1 MFFISISLVSAQEID
16 NDFIIEQNNE
26 TGSFSELQINIDSIE
41 DSGNLNLS
49 KDYKADSLKRMVITK
64 SINIDG
70 NDHVLNGLNQ
80 SAIFRVFDSDVVL
93 RNINFINGFSEDY
106 TFGIDLNNANVKII
120 NCTFSYNLGAISL
133 MDSNLTISK
142 STFSFNEPMGMYTC
156 GGAIYAVDSI
166 LYVDESVFYNNSAS
180 AGGAIC
186 CFNTNSTIINS
197 DFYNNNV
204 TFYGGAIF
212 SDSPLTITD
221 SRLYKNN
228 AGYKGGAVHTTSS
241 YKNEDSSLYIDNC
254 DLFNNVAEYGGVV
267 SSSNINFVI
276 INNSRIHDNSALIG
290 AVVLIFSR
298 NTVKIINSLCYNNV
312 ATNGSIV
319 YSLAGGNIY
328 FLDSDFK
335 NNAAEFGALSYSLF
349 GRVGKEFVNFNLSVI
364 NSNLTD
370 NICSKGLIYSILGNV
385 IVYNSSITYKNQ
397 SYDTPVIYKVVE
409 GNVTQKDNWWGVENP
424 DLDKLIVF
432 DFDLFSSNIS
442 EDVNQSDDC
451 ASSVIQIDDENFVFT
466 FRRDSSYQLCV
477 DIVHQDEGILQYKC
491 DSSYFIH
498 SFIGDNGWVFG
509 SGGLDSPFASEM
521 AEAFAKIMSRNNMI
535 IDELMLILFDIKLYE
550 RVGHFFVKSP
560 NGTYALL
567 SLNSNSE
574 MYIFEKGILQPG
586 EFLIIPND
594 PNYLRK
600 GNVSDLNVSDYVFA
614 SRYIAALDG
623 YGVARTNEFTY
634 NFVTDEFNEKY
645 VDIYVANDDGSLS
658 NRSNTSAHF
667 NDVFIT
673 DNYVFGEDVPIIM
686 DGMYLGRMIIN
697 ESNLKINAQDII
709 KYYGGPER
717 FVVSLTDFESNPFVN
732 KTVIIDINGVSYSRT
747 TDENGTVSI
756 AIGLNSGVYDVVVRV
771 GNKTV
776 NSVVTILST
785 VNGTNIAKVYR
796 NDTQYYA
803 TFLDSDGIYLKD
815 GETVRFNINGV
826 MYDRKIAGDEGL
838 AKLNIN
844 LEQGQYVITAI
855 NLVTGEKTANNI
867 TVIPRIIENNDII
880 KYYRNGTQYTVKILG
895 GDGNPV
901 GAGENVT
908 FNINGV
914 FYTRQTDENGIAKLN
929 INLLSG
935 NYIVTAECKGC
946 VVSNNIKVLSVLN
959 ANDITMKYGDGTQ
972 FKVNLVDGR
981 GNPYAD
987 QSVAFNING
996 MFYNRM
1002 TDSNGQAKLN
1012 INLMPDEY
1020 IITSS
1025 YYGSSIANKITIES

>member
-1 MFFISISLVSAQEID
+1 MKKRFLFLILIMFFISISLVSAQEID

-574 MYIFEKGILQPG
+574 MYI
-586 EFLIIPND
+586 
-594 PNYLRK
+594 
-600 GNVSDLNVSDYVFA
+600 
-614 SRYIAALDG
+614 
-623 YGVARTNEFTY
+623 
-634 NFVTDEFNEKY
+634 
-645 VDIYVANDDGSLS
+645 
-658 NRSNTSAHF
+658 
-667 NDVFIT
+667 
-673 DNYVFGEDVPIIM
+673 
-686 DGMYLGRMIIN
+686 
-697 ESNLKINAQDII
+697 
-709 KYYGGPER
+709 
-717 FVVSLTDFESNPFVN
+717 
-732 KTVIIDINGVSYSRT
+732 
-747 TDENGTVSI
+747 GTVK
-756 AIGLNSGVYDVVVRV
+756 N
-771 GNKTV
+771 
-776 NSVVTILST
+776 
-785 VNGTNIAKVYR
+785 
-796 NDTQYYA
+796 
-803 TFLDSDGIYLKD
+803 
-815 GETVRFNINGV
+815 
-826 MYDRKIAGDEGL
+826 
-838 AKLNIN
+838 
-844 LEQGQYVITAI
+844 
-855 NLVTGEKTANNI
+855 VTG
-867 TVIPRIIENNDII
+867 
-880 KYYRNGTQYTVKILG
+880 
-895 GDGNPV
+895 
-901 GAGENVT
+901 
-908 FNINGV
+908 
-914 FYTRQTDENGIAKLN
+914 
-929 INLLSG
+929 
-935 NYIVTAECKGC
+935 
-946 VVSNNIKVLSVLN
+946 
-959 ANDITMKYGDGTQ
+959 
-972 FKVNLVDGR
+972 
-981 GNPYAD
+981 
-987 QSVAFNING
+987 
-996 MFYNRM
+996 
-1002 TDSNGQAKLN
+1002 
-1012 INLMPDEY
+1012 
-1020 IITSS
+1020 
-1025 YYGSSIANKITIES
+1025 